1 MNRALVA
8 AGLVLLAQGALLRAT
23 SSQEAYSKGT
33 SSLEYQRGVELAPGA
48 AQQFLVVDP
57 AVWGHAR
64 ADLGDV
70 RLYSGGTEVPY
81 LLQTGGGVTVHEQ
94 ADCKILQP
102 ATVAGNTQ
110 FILDMTQTEI
120 YNRVNLDLE
129 TKDFVAR
136 ARIEGANDVHAR
148 EWALLGSSSL
158 YDFTSE
164 NLGHNSTLQMP
175 DSTFR
180 YLRVTLEGP
189 VKRGEVHG
197 AKTGVGH
204 EEASRWVT
212 VAEHPAITQEGRNTV
227 LRFNMPNSV
236 PVERVHFDI
245 DGAQGNFLRSVEVQS
260 LDEDG
265 RKKEQIERVERF
277 VANGTI
283 TRIHMLR
290 GGKQIDQEDANVF
303 FFAREPGAVKI
314 VVHNG
319 DDRPLKIAGAQ
330 LQQLE
335 RRIYFQTPATQATLF
350 YGNERVDAP
359 SYDYAKLVQI
369 DPGAGAARL
378 LAETVNTA
386 YQAPPDPR
394 PWSERHPAAIWAAL
408 IAAIVVLGGV
418 ALRSLRSV
426 AA

>member
-1 MNRALVA
+1 MKRVLVA
-8 AGLVLLAQGALLRAT
+8 AGLILLAHGVLSRAT
-23 SSQEAYSKGT
+23 SSQEAHAKGM
-33 SSLEYQRGVELAPGA
+33 SSLEFQRAVELAPGA
-48 AQQFLVVDP
+48 GQQFLVLDA
-57 AVWGHAR
+57 AVWSHAR
-64 ADLGDV
+64 ADLSDV

-81 LLQTGGGVTVHEQ
+81 VLQRGGGVAVREQ
-94 ADCKILQP
+94 VDCKVLQP

-110 FILDMTQTEI
+110 FVLDMTQTEM
-120 YNRVNLDLE
+120 YNRVNLDLDA
-129 TKDFVAR
+129 KDFVAR

-148 EWALLGSSSL
+148 DWALLGSSSL

-180 YLRVTLEGP
+180 YLRVTLDGP
-189 VKRGEVHG
+189 VKRGEILG

-204 EEASRWVT
+204 EAASRWIT
-212 VAEHPAITQEGRNTV
+212 VAEHPTITQEGRDTV
-227 LRFNMPNSV
+227 LRFNMPNGV

-260 LDEDG
+260 VESSSEN
-265 RKKEQIERVERF
+265 KEKTERF

-283 TRIHMLR
+283 TRIHILR
-290 GGKQIDQEDANVF
+290 GGKQVDQEDANVF
-303 FFAREPGAVKI
+303 FFAREHGALKI
-314 VVHNG
+314 NVRNG
-319 DDRPLKIAGAQ
+319 DDQPLKIAGAQ

-335 RRIYFQTPATQATLF
+335 RRIYFQTPPAQATLF
-350 YGNERVDAP
+350 YGNERLDAP
-359 SYDYAKLVQI
+359 SYDYAKLTQI
-369 DPGAGAARL
+369 DPNAGAARL
-378 LAETVNTA
+378 LAEAVNAA
-386 YQAPPDPR
+386 YQAPRDPR
-394 PWSERHPAAIWAAL
+394 PWSERHPAAMWAAL